1 MAINGMDEAS
11 IKTVND
17 CSNSYDGMNILNELG
32 TETKALDP
40 TLNFVP
46 WVTFNG
52 VFIIDRSLSFYNV
65 EIHNFAVWTEYRYKY
80 NSIDF

>member
-32 TETKALDP
+32 TETKVLDP

-52 VFIIDRSLSFYNV
+52 VCIID
-65 EIHNFAVWTEYRYKY
+65 
-80 NSIDF
+80 

>member
-32 TETKALDP
+32 SETKALDP

-52 VFIIDRSLSFYNV
+52 VCIIDRWL
-65 EIHNFAVWTEYRYKY
+65 
-80 NSIDF
+80 